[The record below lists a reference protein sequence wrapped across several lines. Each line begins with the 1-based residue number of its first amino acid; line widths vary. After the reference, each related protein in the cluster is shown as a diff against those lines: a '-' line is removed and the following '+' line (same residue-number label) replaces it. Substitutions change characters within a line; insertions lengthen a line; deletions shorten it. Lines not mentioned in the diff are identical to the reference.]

1 MSYETYEFITLF
13 GNVLMLDEQYLVT
26 IVAYY
31 SPSLLQM
38 DMCHIPLQGLRN
50 DVQPSHYDIVYAS

>member
-38 DMCHIPLQGLRN
+38 DMCHIPLQDLRN

>member
-1 MSYETYEFITLF
+1 
-13 GNVLMLDEQYLVT
+13 MLDEQYLVT
-26 IVAYY
+26 IFAYY

-50 DVQPSHYDIVYAS
+50 DVQPSRYDIVYAS